1 MNTTEREYL
10 RERLKHCQAVL
21 VGNLCN
27 GFLFDEELSGPD
39 GAHFTLFVPPG
50 TPGIEIDKAKADLRN
65 RYDVTGFTVQTV
77 PADILAEF
85 LHKPTGKP
93 EGGWIVS
100 ARWIV
105 ENKQARKIDAEGN
118 FIDQHKAGG
127 QLCDLWTASRM
138 VAIYDSLQKE
148 ENRVKFH
155 NMSFAVAH
163 HVAMKL

>member
-1 MNTTEREYL
+1 METTEREHL
-10 RERLKHCQAVL
+10 RTWLKRCQAVL

-39 GAHFTLFVPPG
+39 GAHFTLFVPER
-50 TPGIEIDKAKADLRN
+50 TDRAEIDKAEADLRN
-65 RYDVTGFTVQTV
+65 RYDVTGFTVERV

-85 LHKPTGKP
+85 LHTTAGKP

-118 FIDQHKAGG
+118 FIDKHKAGG